1 MLLTKCVCYVGVL
14 WLLWE
19 SEGTI
24 TSPTQELVTEEG
36 KDTRYEIKRF
46 EVDIG
51 ASSLI
56 GRLRVNPHPK
66 ADTLQTGENSTFKTS
81 ETERIYIKVLSA
93 QR

>member
-1 MLLTKCVCYVGVL
+1 MLLTKCVCYLGVVWQL
-14 WLLWE
+14 WGSE
-19 SEGTI
+19 SMI

-36 KDTRYEIKRF
+36 KDTRDEIKRF

-51 ASSLI
+51 VLLLI
-56 GRLRVNPHPK
+56 GRLEASPHHK
-66 ADTLQTGENSTFKTS
+66 AYTLQTDEISTFKTS